1 MSDVAIGQA
10 GDQRQRYRRG
20 EGDRLREEILAVAEQ
35 LLFEHADPETVSIRA
50 IGQRV
55 GVTAPSIYRHFPDKD
70 ALITAVCRRGFD
82 RMGDVMAS
90 HLAGVIDPL
99 DRIHAMATG
108 YCAFALSNPAQYRVL
123 LMSPNIDHHQHV
135 NDEPISSSVAEL
147 IDRSE
152 MHGLHLLTDLVNDAI
167 LQKCI
172 VGFDAVGLSLMLWSS
187 VHGMV
192 SLRIADPLFP
202 WPPVEEQL
210 RIMFTVFGSGLRTG
224 GLGTGGLR
232 TGGIRKP

>member
-1 MSDVAIGQA
+1 MSDTKALANG
-10 GDQRQRYRRG
+10 GDARQRYRRG

-90 HLAGVIDPL
+90 HLARVSDPL

-123 LMSPNIDHHQHV
+123 LMSPNIDHHEHSSGG
-135 NDEPISSSVAEL
+135 PSSVAEL

-152 MHGLHLLTDLVNDAI
+152 MHGLHLLTDLVKEAI
-167 LQKCI
+167 SQKCI
-172 VGFDAVGLSLMLWSS
+172 VGFDVVSLSLMLWSS

-192 SLRIADPLFP
+192 SLRIADPFFP

-210 RIMFTVFGSGLRTG
+210 RVMFAVFSS
-224 GLGTGGLR
+224 
-232 TGGIRKP
+232 GIRNPE